1 MPKPRREQVC
11 LDITQNYHI
20 VARCVRRG
28 FLCGKFGNKN
38 YEHRK
43 GWIESK
49 LAELVDIFAIQLY
62 GYAIMSN
69 HYHLVVHVNHS
80 AVSQWS
86 DREVAQR
93 WLRLFKGNVLAKRFA
108 ESGRLSCDEWAILEP
123 NIVKWRDRLGDV
135 SWFMRALNESVARA
149 ANKEENCTGRFWE
162 GRYKSQAL
170 LGMDALLAA
179 MVYVDLNPVRAKMA
193 KSIDD
198 SEFTSGLQR
207 LNALRTTPTHI
218 IEKKAETLPTLVPL
232 HDHTDS
238 ELPLSER
245 GYLELLDYSGRILK
259 EGKAGFIAQN
269 QPAILAHIK
278 MSTDQ
283 WRSLCKDFE
292 SPFRQFVGSYR
303 KLKQA
308 CKTLGKTSL
317 HGLGAGQRLFAN

>member
-20 VARCVRRG
+20 VARCVRRE
-28 FLCGKFGNKN
+28 FLCGTFGKKN

-43 GWIESK
+43 EWIESK

-69 HYHLVVHVNHS
+69 HYHLVVHINHT
-80 AVSQWS
+80 VVGQWS

-108 ESGRLSCDEWAILEP
+108 ESGNLSNEEWATLEP
-123 NIVKWRDRLGDV
+123 HIAIWRERLCDV
-135 SWFMRALNESVARA
+135 SWFMRVLNEFIARA
-149 ANKEENCTGRFWE
+149 ANKEENCSGRFWE

-179 MVYVDLNPVRAKMA
+179 MVYVDLNPVRAKIA

-207 LNALRTTPTHI
+207 LNAVRTSQT
-218 IEKKAETLPTLVPL
+218 IEEDVPTLVPL
-232 HDHTDS
+232 HDRADS

-245 GYLELLDYSGRILK
+245 GYLELLDYSGRLIK
-259 EGKAGFIAQN
+259 EGKAGFIAEN
-269 QPAILAHIK
+269 QPAILSHIK
-278 MSTDQ
+278 ISTDQ

-308 CKTLGKTSL
+308 CKSLGKISL
-317 HGLGAGQRLFAN
+317 HGLGSAKRLFPCS